1 MTTVRPLITPF
12 AVSLLTLCSWAYA
25 DISISEGDGTLSI
38 QASDVTASELAAEL
52 TDQLG
57 INVVVTGEADTQ
69 VNVDIVDEPL
79 EIALGKLSPNNMVVR
94 NSQGTEITEVVLMM
108 GEGSNSSAG
117 GASDQFLPSG
127 SPAEAVQTEQAT
139 EQAAGQ
145 ATGQASGQAAGAADQ
160 AGAVRDAA
168 ASASND
174 PNLPAGQVPPMFAE
188 DGQEIDPA
196 TGLPRQQQ

>member
-1 MTTVRPLITPF
+1 MTTVKPLITLF
-12 AVSLLTLCSWAYA
+12 AVSLLTLCSRAYA

-38 QASDVTASELAAEL
+38 KASDVTASELAAEL

-57 INVVVTGEADTQ
+57 ISVVVTGEADTQ

-79 EIALGKLSPNNMVVR
+79 EIALGKLSPNNMLVR

-127 SPAEAVQTEQAT
+127 SPAEA
-139 EQAAGQ
+139 G
-145 ATGQASGQAAGAADQ
+145 SD
-160 AGAVRDAA
+160 
-168 ASASND
+168 
-174 PNLPAGQVPPMFAE
+174 
-188 DGQEIDPA
+188 
-196 TGLPRQQQ
+196 

>member
-1 MTTVRPLITPF
+1 MTTVRPLITLF
-12 AVSLLTLCSWAYA
+12 AVSLLTLCSQAYA

-38 QASDVTASELAAEL
+38 KASDVTASELAAEL

-57 INVVVTGEADTQ
+57 ISVVVTGEADTK

-79 EIALGKLSPNNMVVR
+79 EIALGKLSPNNMLVR

-127 SPAEAVQTEQAT
+127 SPAEEVQTEQAT
-139 EQAAGQ
+139 E
-145 ATGQASGQAAGAADQ
+145 QAAGAADQ

-168 ASASND
+168 ASASDD